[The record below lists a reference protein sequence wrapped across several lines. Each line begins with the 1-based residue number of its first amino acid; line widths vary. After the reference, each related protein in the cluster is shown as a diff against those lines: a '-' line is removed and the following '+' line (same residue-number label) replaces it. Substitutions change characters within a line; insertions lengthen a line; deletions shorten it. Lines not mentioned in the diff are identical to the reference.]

1 MHRHLILLSFLLLA
15 SCRPAIA
22 PNTGAEATHASAD
35 PADQAPDEALQFLL
49 SACVSDFN
57 LQNQTTPIQFSTT
70 ALGYMT
76 SPAGEKV
83 YLLCGQ
89 FRSKTQEKWG
99 EWIPFT
105 TIRTLDYEQWL
116 GDQALHYCR
125 DSTVVWVSDNDLS
138 PALKARLDS
147 LPGRSH
153 IPGTE

>member
-1 MHRHLILLSFLLLA
+1 
-15 SCRPAIA
+15 
-22 PNTGAEATHASAD
+22 
-35 PADQAPDEALQFLL
+35 
-49 SACVSDFN
+49 
-57 LQNQTTPIQFSTT
+57 
-70 ALGYMT
+70 MT